1 MKNYCLESAK
11 ELIGFEKS
19 CPKELENKSIT
30 LLLGIEDLALDLDWN
45 IISDQLRF
53 ERIVLVNQL
62 GSVPNQK
69 LAVRN
74 LKAES
79 TFLNRFAGLNKSLR
93 LYIRNED
100 AYFLDDYL
108 MLAEALGIED
118 ILVFADGYKVSLD
131 YKVNFHTQQFL
142 YKMLSNKSLDRDF
155 RMYYRYLR
163 EQLMKG
169 LDLPKAQV
177 KEVLLYS
184 KGRFKTQKMA
194 ALDPSVAIPLSYKVH
209 RASRSLAG
217 KLSKEKKVLALPH
230 TRDKANS
237 EGLKP
242 DPRTFKKVIITGWYG
257 TETNGDK
264 GIIGEVLYFLKAC
277 SPDIQFLVTTIQED
291 ISLQTNLEL
300 ELLHK
305 AQLIPLSK
313 AADPAVIKNCDAVI
327 MGGGPLMESASLAP
341 IAKMF
346 ELADQLGKAKIVFG
360 CGIGPIHTPA
370 SESHIRTIIELADQ
384 GFVRDAASLELGKS
398 LVPELKFEVA
408 CDPALAFVRRWYLEN
423 KSNINKQEGALAC
436 LVRSN
441 TSEFSPDL
449 SPQELQKLNQ
459 DTAIILASIV
469 NDAPANAFS
478 EVRLLQMNAPHVGG
492 DDRLFNRL
500 MATAIKDK
508 DKVLL
513 YRNYMDIEEQMREL
527 AQCEFSLAM
536 RFHGHI
542 FSIAMEIPF
551 LSIDYTGNGGKVQ
564 SLVQRLGLSDYSVR
578 WSEIDSSLSNGVINS
593 LLSNK
598 AQISKELGQEA
609 DKLVSLLH
617 EVYYRVFAVKV
628 EELNY

>member
-1 MKNYCLESAK
+1 MKKYCLRAK
-11 ELIGFEKS
+11 DLIGLNTS
-19 CPKELENKSIT
+19 VPVGLENKAVT
-30 LLLGIEDLALDLDWN
+30 LICGLNDLAIDIDWRT
-45 IISDQLRF
+45 ISNQLR
-53 ERIVLVNQL
+53 IDQIILSNQFAFI
-62 GSVPNQK
+62 PQQK
-69 LAVRN
+69 LAFRN
-74 LKAES
+74 LEAES
-79 TFLNRFAGLNKSLR
+79 TFLNRFASSTKSLR
-93 LYIRNED
+93 LYIRNKD

-131 YKVNFHTQQFL
+131 HKQSFHTQQFL
-142 YKMLSNKSLDRDF
+142 YKMLTNKALGRDVK
-155 RMYYRYLR
+155 MYYRFLR

-169 LDLPKAQV
+169 LDLPKAQG

-184 KGRFKTQKMA
+184 EGRFQAQKVA
-194 ALDPSVAIPLSYKVH
+194 ALDSAATIPLSYKIH
-209 RASRSLAG
+209 RASLSLAG
-217 KLSKEKKVLALPH
+217 KLSKGKKESGLPFSNG
-230 TRDKANS
+230 RSKNEDIKC
-237 EGLKP
+237 

-300 ELLHK
+300 ELLQN
-305 AQLIPLSK
+305 AQLIPLSD
-313 AADPAVIKNCDAVI
+313 AADPSLIESCDAVI
-327 MGGGPLMESASLAP
+327 IGGGPLMESASLVS

-346 ELADQLGKAKIVFG
+346 ELADSLGKAKIVFG
-360 CGIGPIHTPA
+360 CGIGPIHTQT
-370 SESHIRTIIELADQ
+370 SEFHIKTIIELADQ
-384 GFVRDAASLELGKS
+384 GFVRDTASLDLGKT

-423 KSNINKQEGALAC
+423 KSKIKKKEGAVAC

-441 TSEFSPDL
+441 TNEFSPDV
-449 SPQELQKLNQ
+449 SAQELQRLNQ
-459 DTAIILASIV
+459 ETANNLASIV
-469 NDAPANAFS
+469 NGAPANAFTD
-478 EVRLLQMNAPHVGG
+478 VRLLQMNAPHVGG
-492 DDRLFNRL
+492 DDRIFNRL
-500 MATAIKDK
+500 IATAVKDQ

-527 AQCEFSLAM
+527 AQCDYALAM

-551 LSIDYTGNGGKVQ
+551 LSIDYTGKGGKVE
-564 SLVQRLGLSDYSVR
+564 SLVQRINHTNYSVKWSKIDTALSD
-578 WSEIDSSLSNGVINS
+578 GVLNL

-598 AQISKELGQEA
+598 VQISEDLGKEA

-617 EVYYRVFAVKV
+617 EVYFRVFNVKV
-628 EELNY
+628 TEINY